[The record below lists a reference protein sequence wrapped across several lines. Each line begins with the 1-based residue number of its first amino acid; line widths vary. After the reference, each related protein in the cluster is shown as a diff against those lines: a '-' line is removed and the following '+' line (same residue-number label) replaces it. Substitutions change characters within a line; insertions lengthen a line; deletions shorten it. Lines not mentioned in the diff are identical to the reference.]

1 MSTPQNISVLST
13 PEDIWGGPFTFST
26 WCEDI
31 HRVNLLLYACGAMQL
46 PPYQLLGS
54 LEEFWK
60 VPDGMLPDEGVA
72 PGALGRTPPR
82 TPT

>member
-1 MSTPQNISVLST
+1 MAQHAKAPLHWAT
-13 PEDIWGGPFTFST
+13 
-26 WCEDI
+26 CEDI
-31 HRVNLLLYACGAMQL
+31 HRVNLLLYACGAMKL

-54 LEEFWK
+54 LEEFRK